1 MRRLIVKGRRSPFHL
16 EFFYART
23 QPRTRRHFFIFNVW
37 HLWIVLDC
45 HDAKCTPPQDWH
57 GIVGGTTILL
67 SIVTFGIYGIYWI
80 YLLGKEIRK
89 AGGREDRSI
98 VFLVLSL
105 FSFGWLVPA
114 IAQSDINDIIDRVG
128 DDDDDDDDD
137 EE

>member
-1 MRRLIVKGRRSPFHL
+1 MQTRNPVLVVVFSFLTLGIYGL
-16 EFFYART
+16 YWIATT
-23 QPRTRRHFFIFNVW
+23 QNALNRKTGMGSSGV
-37 HLWIVLDC
+37 
-45 HDAKCTPPQDWH
+45 
-57 GIVGGTTILL
+57 TTIIL
-67 SIVTFGIYGIYWI
+67 SMVTFGIYGIYWF

-105 FSFGWLVPA
+105 CSFGWLVPA

-137 EE
+137 DDE

>member
-1 MRRLIVKGRRSPFHL
+1 MGSSGV
-16 EFFYART
+16 
-23 QPRTRRHFFIFNVW
+23 
-37 HLWIVLDC
+37 
-45 HDAKCTPPQDWH
+45 
-57 GIVGGTTILL
+57 TTIIL
-67 SIVTFGIYGIYWI
+67 SMVTFGIYGIYWF

-105 FSFGWLVPA
+105 CSFGWLVPA

-137 EE
+137 DDE